1 MPVRY
6 YLGSLPAILFL
17 LCATCRPVGAT
28 LVDWNTLT
36 WAPGSLSNSY
46 DVDPGHAG
54 NDVTV
59 AVTGD
64 TGQLVNA
71 LGTSTLTPA
80 ITSNLTG
87 GFTPVHPS
95 LQMSVDF
102 ASNAQSITITLNF
115 SAYVTGVNNVSFNLF
130 DIDFRNSGGNTYQD
144 TISSITATNTT
155 GGSIAPTITGLGRF
169 VSLSGSGLGQT
180 LTGTGVANDTS
191 SDGNATISF
200 NANNIS
206 SISFTYSSSAMFA
219 NPTYQ
224 HIALDNISFTPTPE
238 VNAGWISMAFCGLIA
253 ATSLRRKQKPLRS

>member
-1 MPVRY
+1 MRSG
-6 YLGSLPAILFL
+6 LGPLVLILFL
-17 LCATCRPVGAT
+17 LFGFCSPLSAT

-59 AVTGD
+59 AISGN

-71 LGTSTLTPA
+71 LGTSTPTPA

-102 ASNAQSITITLNF
+102 TSNAQSITITINF

-144 TISSITATNTT
+144 TISNITATNTT
-155 GGSIAPTITGLGRF
+155 GGSIAPTITGLGSA
-169 VSLSGSGLGQT
+169 VSLSGSGLGQV
-180 LTGTGVANDTS
+180 LSGTAVANDTT

-206 SISFTYSSSAMFA
+206 SISFTYSSSATFP

-224 HIALDNISFTPTPE
+224 HISLDNISFTPTPE
-238 VNAGWISMAFCGLIA
+238 LNAGWISTAFCGLVVA
-253 ATSLRRKQKPLRS
+253 ANLRRKPKPLRP